1 MSSFGSLVAEIVK
14 TCGIDSVVRNA
25 SIALR
30 RIVHKRNDWMGVNFV
45 FAHQNEQLFL

>member
-1 MSSFGSLVAEIVK
+1 
-14 TCGIDSVVRNA
+14 
-25 SIALR
+25 LR